1 MNSIRMFLAA
11 CFAACLLSVSASAAE
26 AAPSGMWKWTVQ
38 ARSGQGFEQTLKLDY
53 KDGKLSGILVGARTE
68 RFQVPDTPIADASF
82 ENGTI
87 KFTVTREFNGNKFT
101 TKYEG
106 RLDGDSIRGFSE
118 RSGGEGSKRDWH
130 AQRVK

>member
-1 MNSIRMFLAA
+1 MNILRILLTA
-11 CFAACLLSVSASAAE
+11 CFAACFLSATAWAADAS
-26 AAPSGMWKWTVQ
+26 PTGTWKWTVQ
-38 ARSGQGFEQTLKLDY
+38 ARSGQGFEQTLKLDFQN
-53 KDGKLSGILVGARTE
+53 GKLTGTLIGARTSQ
-68 RFQVPDTPIADASF
+68 FQVPDTPIADASF

-106 RLDGDSIRGFSE
+106 RLDGDSIRGTAE
-118 RSGGEGSKRDWH
+118 RGGDGTKRDWH